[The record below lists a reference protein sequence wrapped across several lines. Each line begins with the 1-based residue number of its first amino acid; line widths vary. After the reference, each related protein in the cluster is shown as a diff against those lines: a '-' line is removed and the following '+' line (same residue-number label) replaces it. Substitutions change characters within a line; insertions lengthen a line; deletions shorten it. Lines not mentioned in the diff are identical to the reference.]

1 MRIDQEINKFDNEC
15 IILNKSSSEPIIK
28 KEKNINYMK
37 EYYKKYYIENKK
49 TILMNHKLWV
59 EKNIEKY
66 KISRREYYQNNKEII
81 LRKNRIRREKNII
94 E

>member
-1 MRIDQEINKFDNEC
+1 MRIDSEINRFDNEC
-15 IILNKSSSEPIIK
+15 IVLNKSSREPIIK

-37 EYYKKYYIENKK
+37 EYYIKNKK

-81 LRKNRIRREKNII
+81 LRKNRIRREKNINK
-94 E
+94 